1 MIIFQIFYKLF
12 LIILITLIS
21 KVSTADNKDIVFKQN
36 DIFIIG
42 SNLGYDFNNID
53 KYVFL
58 KDINKKYNLF
68 NFSKQSMSIYD
79 QMDVIDN
86 HDFKYDDKII
96 LVLENYF
103 LESLLFETDYK
114 SHFCQFNKKCHNIS
128 YIPYE
133 KIYYPIINIL
143 HIRLLNFLSENNII
157 YLVDNTD
164 FYLKLQAKDIQY
176 KIKKKLKRDFYNN
189 NFNNNICVLNDAM
202 QKKIK
207 CLNNILDY

>member
-1 MIIFQIFYKLF
+1 MIIFQIFYKFF
-12 LIILITLIS
+12 LIIVISLIS

-36 DIFIIG
+36 NIFIIG

-53 KYVFL
+53 KYIFL
-58 KDINKKYNLF
+58 QDINKKYNLF

-79 QMDVIDN
+79 QIDVIDN
-86 HDFKYDDKII
+86 YDFKYDDKII
-96 LVLENYF
+96 LILENYF

-114 SHFCQFNKKCHNIS
+114 SHFCQFNKKCHNIP

-157 YLVDNTD
+157 YLVD
-164 FYLKLQAKDIQY
+164 LI
-176 KIKKKLKRDFYNN
+176 
-189 NFNNNICVLNDAM
+189 
-202 QKKIK
+202 
-207 CLNNILDY
+207 